1 MIELL
6 RLDQHA
12 CVYIIIVLAAVV
24 VGVILGE
31 QGQPTICIVYSSLA
45 IFVKVHFEVQLLC
58 CLSLLH
64 LRLWSCNMV
73 GFTGSFLLRH
83 QVVVSCRTA
92 TLLRSFPSP
101 HITALL

>member
-12 CVYIIIVLAAVV
+12 CVYIFIVLAAVV
-24 VGVILGE
+24 IGVILGE

-64 LRLWSCNMV
+64 LRLGCMV